1 MFKPRPYPR
10 RSGFTL
16 AELLVAMAILTIIV
30 AALGTI
36 MGTASNLTT
45 TNDNHIDADGRART
59 VFDRMANDF
68 AQMVKRSD
76 IDFIF
81 FKAPGGN
88 DTMFFYT
95 EGASY
100 YDGASPDTSDFKNA
114 VSLVGYRV
122 DNVATD
128 SANGQLQRLG
138 KALLWD
144 GASTARPSMVFL
156 TYPDPETQASG
167 SAAYAYST
175 LAGGTASAPTVGTS
189 GGNFND
195 GTDASYHPL
204 ASNVFRFEYS
214 FQLKDGTQSN
224 IPVMTPSTAN
234 GIPSASLSEGGPP
247 TQSSDSQATATTAGT
262 STTYA
267 AGSRWYDTANK
278 VGYICVDAS
287 QGNAVWHEIGIQ
299 DVSAIVVTIAVL
311 DDQGM
316 VFLKNANISFPTL
329 AQPFEDSPDNDAD
342 PAGDTLKAW
351 TSAITPPNATSKSAV
366 STATGIPQPM
376 ASQIRIFQRFFY
388 INNT

>member
-100 YDGASPDTSDFKNA
+100 YDGATPAGPDFKNR
-114 VSLVGYRV
+114 VSLVGYRI
-122 DNVATD
+122 NQSPAST
-128 SANGQLQRLG
+128 STYGQMERLG
-138 KALLWD
+138 KALMWD
-144 GASTARPSMVFL
+144 VGGGSDASMMFLNYPPPTAGGSCAA
-156 TYPDPETQASG
+156 YPYSTLSGGASG
-167 SAAYAYST
+167 SAI
-175 LAGGTASAPTVGTS
+175 GTP
-189 GGNFND
+189 GNNFTD
-195 GTDASYHPL
+195 GADTSYHPL
-204 ASNVFRFEYS
+204 GSNVFRLEYS

-224 IPVMTPSTAN
+224 IPVMLKATAQNAN
-234 GIPSASLSEGGPP
+234 GVFSSNTSSGPP
-247 TQSSDSQATATTAGT
+247 TSSADSSSG
-262 STTYA
+262 YA
-267 AGSRWYDTANK
+267 AGSRWYDSTDQI
-278 VGYICVDAS
+278 GYICVDPTA
-287 QGNAVWHEIGIQ
+287 GLAVWHEIGIQ
-299 DVSAIVVTIAVL
+299 DISAVVVTIAVMG
-311 DDQGM
+311 DQGM
-316 VFLKNANISFPTL
+316 AFVKNAKISWPTIVQQF
-329 AQPFEDSPDNDAD
+329 APSPDPTNDPD
-342 PAGDTLKAW
+342 PAKDTVTTW
-351 TSAITPPNATSKSAV
+351 TSAITPAAGGGKSAV
-366 STATGIPQPM
+366 SSATNIPQTM
-376 ASQIRIFQRFFY
+376 VSQIRIYQRFFY